1 MADARSELIETVAR
15 RLDTAPLSDEEV
27 DAVLEL
33 AGAAAHGTG
42 DRTAAPLCCFL
53 AGIAASTANRGQTLE
68 RVRGYVNAVTADRE
82 EAAS

>member
-1 MADARSELIETVAR
+1 MVDARSELVEAVANE
-15 RLDTAPLSDEEV
+15 LDVAPLQEEEV

-53 AGIAASTANRGQTLE
+53 AGLAAGAADRGEMLE
-68 RVRGYVNAVTADRE
+68 RVRTYVK
-82 EAAS
+82 EATS

>member
-1 MADARSELIETVAR
+1 MPDARSELIETVAR
-15 RLDTAPLSDEEV
+15 KLDTAPLSDDEV

-42 DRTAAPLCCFL
+42 ARTAAPLCCFL
-53 AGIAASTANRGQTLE
+53 AGLAASTADRGEMLE
-68 RVRGYVNAVTADRE
+68 RVRGYVNTVTADRE